1 MGMGLAI
8 CRSIMQAHGG
18 RLWATKQS
26 RSRRFVSFQFANRR
40 GTGMS
45 EPDAAVAPNHEK
57 KDPG

>member
-8 CRSIMQAHGG
+8 CRSIMQAMAAALGDQ
-18 RLWATKQS
+18 QS

-45 EPDAAVAPNHEK
+45 EPDAAVAPITK
-57 KDPG
+57 KRPG